1 MQALTEEG
9 RDCLL
14 GIFLENKEK
23 LVEQLISG
31 AHHEKKVLILTEPL
45 CDLQTRERIFKDII
59 AEYGK
64 DAQVILKPHPRD
76 ILDYEKLFSDYVVLP
91 GKFPMEMMNFLP
103 DFQVEKVI
111 SVFTVTDAIHYA
123 KEKIYL
129 GEDFMDQ
136 YEAPEIHRQNEA
148 I

>member
-1 MQALTEEG
+1 
-9 RDCLL
+9 
-14 GIFLENKEK
+14 
-23 LVEQLISG
+23 
-31 AHHEKKVLILTEPL
+31 
-45 CDLQTRERIFKDII
+45 
-59 AEYGK
+59 
-64 DAQVILKPHPRD
+64 
-76 ILDYEKLFSDYVVLP
+76 
-91 GKFPMEMMNFLP
+91 MEMMNFLP

>member
-64 DAQVILKPHPRD
+64 RRAGDFKTPI
-76 ILDYEKLFSDYVVLP
+76 P
-91 GKFPMEMMNFLP
+91 GTYWIMRSSFPIMWFFLENFP
-103 DFQVEKVI
+103 WK
-111 SVFTVTDAIHYA
+111 
-123 KEKIYL
+123 
-129 GEDFMDQ
+129 
-136 YEAPEIHRQNEA
+136 
-148 I
+148 

>member
-1 MQALTEEG
+1 MHHWKEG
-9 RDCLL
+9 EDL
-14 GIFLENKEK
+14 KELPCELQK
-23 LVEQLISG
+23 RGPVFYDISAG
-31 AHHEKKVLILTEPL
+31 
-45 CDLQTRERIFKDII
+45 D
-59 AEYGK
+59 GK

-76 ILDYEKLFSDYVVLP
+76 ILDYEKLFSEYVVLP

-129 GEDFMDQ
+129 VEDFIDK
-136 YEAPEIHRQNEA
+136 YEAQVIHRENEVR
-148 I
+148 